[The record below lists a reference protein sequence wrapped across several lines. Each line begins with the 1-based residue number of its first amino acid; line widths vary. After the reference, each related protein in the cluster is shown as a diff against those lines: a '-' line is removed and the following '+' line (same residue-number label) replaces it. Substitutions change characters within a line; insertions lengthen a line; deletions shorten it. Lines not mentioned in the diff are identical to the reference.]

1 MKKYAVIVAGG
12 SGSRMGATV
21 PKQFL
26 LLQGRPVLW
35 YSLNTF
41 LLADHDL
48 SVILVAPAAHLDAV
62 KTLVAGVTEPVRV
75 RIVEGGETRF
85 HSVRN
90 GLRHVEK
97 GSVVAVHDGVR
108 CLASVDLVRQCFEQA
123 ERLGSAIPVVDCKDS
138 VRWIEGDGAGVRGV
152 AEEGGRG
159 VRGLAAEGGM
169 AAEGSRPLDRS
180 RVKLVQTPQTFLSN
194 ILLEAYG
201 KGGDGSGFT
210 DEATVVE
217 AAGHPVHLI
226 EGEVN
231 NIKITVPADLV
242 FAEGVLA
249 QGWKG

>member
-26 LLQGRPVLW
+26 LLQDRPVLW

-41 LLADHDL
+41 LLADGDL

-108 CLASVDLVRQCFEQA
+108 CLASVDLVRRCFEQA

-138 VRWIEGDGAGVRGV
+138 VRWIAGEGA
-152 AEEGGRG
+152 
-159 VRGLAAEGGM
+159 RGLAVEGGM

-180 RVKLVQTPQTFLSN
+180 RVKLVQTPQTFLSS
-194 ILLEAYG
+194 ILLEAFG

-210 DEATVVE
+210 DEAMVVE

-249 QGWKG
+249 QGWEG